1 MKAEP
6 TSRTNKALLKRALTR
21 NKVLSA
27 AVLLIAS
34 SGESV
39 GGLTRFS
46 ARSCVLAFWEVALAL
61 PSNQLLKK
69 AFI

>member
-1 MKAEP
+1 MV
-6 TSRTNKALLKRALTR
+6 TLALLF
-21 NKVLSA
+21 
-27 AVLLIAS
+27 AS

-46 ARSCVLAFWEVALAL
+46 ARSCALAFWEVALAL